1 MADVTMIDLPQ
12 EVIPAEFGTAVQ
24 EYADKPVFHGN
35 GPDNYFC
42 ATCGNLLA
50 ETMPPGQMRKVRIRC
65 AKCQT
70 TNGVEIPKAVPK
82 N

>member
-1 MADVTMIDLPQ
+1 MADVTMINLPP
-12 EVIPAEFGTAVQ
+12 ELIPQAFGTAVQ
-24 EYADKPVFHGN
+24 ESPDVPIFHGG

-50 ETMPPGQMRKVRIRC
+50 ETMPKGPMRKVRIRC
-65 AKCQT
+65 AKCQA
-70 TNGVEIPKAVPK
+70 TNCVEIPTPGA